1 MNRKSLARPL
11 TKSIAFVAV
20 TVVATAMLALSI
32 TRTGGGGT
40 VSYKA
45 RFTDASGL
53 REGDGVRI
61 AGVEVGRVGA
71 IRVVDHRV
79 ALVAFSVERGHRLPA
94 SSTATIKYLNLIG
107 QRYVELERGAGSGG
121 TLRAGATIP
130 VERTTPA
137 LNLTQLF
144 NGFQPLFQALSPKD
158 VNQLAGSI
166 IQVLQGEGGT
176 VEGLLSTVGS
186 LTSGIADKDR
196 VIGQVV
202 DNLNAVLDT
211 INGRGDNLGNLIGTL
226 RRLVSGL
233 AADRTAIGEAIG
245 ALDDLAGTTTDLLRD
260 GREPLK
266 RDIEQL
272 GRLSRNLSDDSPKV
286 DAFLKLLP
294 VKMTAIG
301 RIASYGSWMNLYL
314 CQADL
319 SGVTYKQYPGEE
331 HPAPTGIP
339 LTAERCGR

>member
-1 MNRKSLARPL
+1 MNQKGMTAPL
-11 TKSIAFVAV
+11 VKSIAFVAV

-32 TRTGGGGT
+32 TRAGGGDT
-40 VSYKA
+40 VAYKA

-53 REGDGVRI
+53 REGDSVRI
-61 AGVEVGRVGA
+61 AGVEVGRVAG
-71 IRVVDHRV
+71 IEVVEHRV
-79 ALVAFSVERGHRLPA
+79 ALVSFSVGRGHHLPA
-94 SSTATIKYLNLIG
+94 TSTATIKYLNLIG
-107 QRYVELERGAGSGG
+107 QRYVELERGTGAAG
-121 TLRAGATIP
+121 TLTPGSTIP

-158 VNQLAGSI
+158 VNRLAGSI

-186 LTSGIADKDR
+186 LTSGIADKDE

-202 DNLNAVLDT
+202 ENLNAVLDT
-211 INGRGDNLGNLIGTL
+211 INGRGDNLGNLISTL

-245 ALDDLAGTTTDLLRD
+245 ALDDLARTTTGLLKD

-272 GRLSRNLSDDSPKV
+272 GRLSENLADESPTV
-286 DAFLKLLP
+286 DAFLRLLP
-294 VKMTAIG
+294 VKMAAIG
-301 RIASYGSWMNLYL
+301 RIGSYGSWLNLYL
-314 CQADL
+314 CEADL
-319 SGVTYKQYPGEE
+319 SGATYKQYPGED
-331 HPAPTGIP
+331 HPPPTGIP
-339 LTAERCGR
+339 LTAERCGK

>member
-1 MNRKSLARPL
+1 MKSLAGPMA
-11 TKSIAFVAV
+11 KSVAFVAV

-32 TRTGGGGT
+32 TRAGGGGT

-53 REGDGVRI
+53 REGDSVRI
-61 AGVEVGRVGA
+61 AGVEVGRVAG
-71 IRVVDHRV
+71 IRVVEHRV
-79 ALVAFSVERGHRLPA
+79 ALVSFGVDRGHRLPA

-107 QRYVELERGAGSGG
+107 QRYVELERGAGGAG
-121 TLRAGATIP
+121 TLAPGATIP

-158 VNQLAGSI
+158 VNRLAGSI
-166 IQVLQGEGGT
+166 IQVVQGEGGT
-176 VEGLLSTVGS
+176 VEGLLSSIGS
-186 LTSGIADKDR
+186 LTSGIADKDA
-196 VIGQVV
+196 VIGQVI

-211 INGRGDNLGNLIGTL
+211 VNGRGDNLGALIGTL

-233 AADRTAIGEAIG
+233 AADRTAIGEAIS
-245 ALDDLAGTTTDLLRD
+245 ALDDLAGTTTGLLAD
-260 GREPLK
+260 GRAPLE

-286 DAFLKLLP
+286 DAFLRLLP
-294 VKMTAIG
+294 VKMAAIG

-314 CQADL
+314 CEADL
-319 SGVTYKQYPGEE
+319 SGVTYKQYPGEQ
-331 HPAPTGIP
+331 HPPPTGIP
-339 LTAERCGR
+339 LTAERCGG